1 MNYIDISGSNCKNC
15 YKCLRVCPVKA
26 IKFKNEKA
34 EIVEEKCISCGRCLV
49 VCPQNAKK
57 NKPDINYVKDA
68 IKSGKKVVASVS
80 SVFAGVFNVE
90 EGKIV
95 SALRSL
101 GFSYVEET
109 ALGGEIATELYKNYI
124 KKTKLNNYITT
135 SCPCTVNLIE
145 KYFPNI
151 IKYMIPIASSM
162 TAHGK
167 ILKEICGKDAFV
179 VFIGP
184 CIAKKI
190 ESDNYKKEK
199 IIDAVINFDELKT
212 LFKECN
218 IDLNSMPSGEFN
230 RNSYKKTR
238 SFTLSNGIINS
249 VENEIVNSNLTPMS
263 VSGIEES
270 IQVLKS
276 MSIGEISNIFLE
288 ISACKGSCV
297 GGPNM
302 IKNEVSYY
310 TRLNKVKNYIKN
322 RDTSKQIELFSVPDT
337 IDFSASFKDRHFKK
351 EKASREDLLQ
361 IMKSMGKYTK
371 EDELNCGVCGYNT
384 CIEKAQ
390 AIYEGMAEP
399 TMCLHFMRNK
409 AENLTNVIFEN
420 TVNCLFLLD
429 KNMNVKAIN
438 PPAEKAFMI
447 KEKDIKDKPI
457 SLLID
462 DKDFRYVRE
471 TGKNIIGKKVHYYK
485 YNVIFIKT
493 IVYMPKQDIVMVS
506 MMDITKEERNK
517 EELLKVKEQTIDTA
531 HKVIEKQM
539 RVAQEIAS
547 LLGETTAETK
557 ITLTKL
563 KQMVEGDKS
572 DIK

>member
-15 YKCLRVCPVKA
+15 YKCLRACPVKA

-34 EIVEEKCISCGRCLV
+34 EIVEERCISCGRCLV
-49 VCPQNAKK
+49 ICPQNAKK
-57 NKPDINYVKDA
+57 DKPDIKYVKDA
-68 IKSGKKVVASVS
+68 LKAGKKVVASVS
-80 SVFAGVFNVE
+80 SVFAGAFSVH
-90 EGKIV
+90 EGKVV
-95 SALRSL
+95 SALRQL

-109 ALGGEIATELYKNYI
+109 ALGGEIVTELYKDYVEN
-124 KKTKLNNYITT
+124 TNLNNYITT
-135 SCPCTVNLIE
+135 ACPSAVNLIE
-145 KYFPNI
+145 KYFPSLVN
-151 IKYMIPIASSM
+151 YMIPISSSM

-167 ILKEICGKDAFV
+167 ILKEIWGKDAFV

-184 CIAKKI
+184 CIAKKT
-190 ESDNYKKEK
+190 ESDIYEKEK
-199 IIDAVINFDELKT
+199 IVDAVINFDELKSW
-212 LFKECN
+212 FKECD
-218 IDLNSMPSGEFN
+218 IDLNSLPIGEFD
-230 RNSYKKTR
+230 RNAYKKTR
-238 SFTLSNGIINS
+238 SFTLTGGIIDSMGDVIKN
-249 VENEIVNSNLTPMS
+249 NNLTPLA
-263 VSGIEES
+263 VSGMEEC

-276 MSIGEISNIFLE
+276 MEMGQLSNVFLE
-288 ISACKGSCV
+288 PSTCKGDCV

-322 RDTSKQIELFSVPDT
+322 RDASNIIGLLSVPDS
-337 IDFSASFKDRHFKK
+337 IDFSTNFKDRHFERKK
-351 EKASREDLLQ
+351 APKEELFK
-361 IMKSMGKYTK
+361 IMKAMGKHNK

-399 TMCLHFMRNK
+399 NMCLHFMRNK

-420 TVNCLFLLD
+420 TVNCIFILD
-429 KNMNVKAIN
+429 ENMNVKEIN
-438 PPAEKAFMI
+438 PAAEKTFMI
-447 KEKDIKDKPI
+447 KAEDIKDKPI
-457 SLLID
+457 SILIND
-462 DKDFRYVRE
+462 DDFRYVHE
-471 TGKNIIGKKVHYYK
+471 TGESIVGKKVYYYK
-485 YNVIFIKT
+485 YNVVFIKT
-493 IVYMPKQDIVMVS
+493 IVYMPKQDMVMVS
-506 MMDITKEERNK
+506 MMDITEEEKNK

-563 KQMVEGDKS
+563 KQVVEGDRS

>member
-1 MNYIDISGSNCKNC
+1 MNYIDISGLNCKNC
-15 YKCLRVCPVKA
+15 YKCLRACPVKA

-34 EIVEEKCISCGRCLV
+34 EIVEERCISCGRCLV
-49 VCPQNAKK
+49 ICPQNAKK
-57 NKPDINYVKDA
+57 DKPDIKHVKEA
-68 IKSGKKVVASVS
+68 VKSGKKVVASVS
-80 SVFAGVFNVE
+80 SVFAGVFNLQ
-90 EGKIV
+90 EGRIV
-95 SALRSL
+95 SALREL

-109 ALGGEIATELYKNYI
+109 ALGGEIVTELYKDYVE
-124 KKTKLNNYITT
+124 KTKLNNYITT
-135 SCPCTVNLIE
+135 SCPSTVNLIE
-145 KYFPNI
+145 KYFPSL

-167 ILKEICGKDAFV
+167 ILKEIWGKDAFV

-184 CIAKKI
+184 CIAKKT
-190 ESDNYKKEK
+190 ESDIYKKEK
-199 IIDAVINFDELKT
+199 IVDAVINFDELKNW
-212 LFKECN
+212 FKEWN
-218 IDLNSMPSGEFN
+218 VDLNSMPIAEFD
-230 RNSYKKTR
+230 RNAYKKTR
-238 SFTLSNGIINS
+238 SFTLSGGIINS
-249 VENEIVNSNLTPMS
+249 MGNVIENNNLTPMS

-276 MSIGEISNIFLE
+276 MEIGEISNAFLE
-288 ISACKGSCV
+288 ITACRGNCV

-322 RDTSKQIELFSVPDT
+322 RDTSNTIRLLSVPDS
-337 IDFSASFKDRHFKK
+337 IDFSTSFKDTHFEKKKASKK
-351 EKASREDLLQ
+351 ELLK

-390 AIYEGMAEP
+390 AIYEDMAEP
-399 TMCLHFMRNK
+399 NMCLHFMRNK

-420 TVNCLFLLD
+420 TVNSIFILD
-429 KNMNVKAIN
+429 ENMNVKEIN
-438 PPAEKAFMI
+438 PAGEKAFMI
-447 KEKDIKDKPI
+447 KARDIKDKPI
-457 SLLID
+457 SLLIND
-462 DKDFRYVRE
+462 EDFRYVRE
-471 TGKNIIGKKVHYYK
+471 TGKSIIGKKVHYYK

-506 MMDITKEERNK
+506 MMDITKEEENK

-563 KQMVEGDKS
+563 RQVVEGDKS
-572 DIK
+572 DIE